1 MRLLRAAFW
10 ALLMLRLAA
19 RTCFVL
25 AIVPHL
31 QEGLVAPIPGPHEE
45 HTRGDWS
52 PSGGYSASG
61 ERTQGFSHP
70 RLVALA
76 AVVIVLEVQPA
87 EALAP
92 GLPPLAKSP
101 NVQHLG
107 NVPTGPA
114 LGRVL
119 KDK

>member
-1 MRLLRAAFW
+1 MEPFRRGTAQPVNGRKGSRIRA
-10 ALLMLRLAA
+10 
-19 RTCFVL
+19 
-25 AIVPHL
+25 
-31 QEGLVAPIPGPHEE
+31 
-45 HTRGDWS
+45 
-52 PSGGYSASG
+52 
-61 ERTQGFSHP
+61 
-70 RLVALA
+70 LVALA

-92 GLPPLAKSP
+92 VLPPLAKSP

>member
-1 MRLLRAAFW
+1 MNGRKGSRIRA
-10 ALLMLRLAA
+10 
-19 RTCFVL
+19 
-25 AIVPHL
+25 
-31 QEGLVAPIPGPHEE
+31 
-45 HTRGDWS
+45 
-52 PSGGYSASG
+52 
-61 ERTQGFSHP
+61 
-70 RLVALA
+70 LVALA

-87 EALAP
+87 EALTP

-114 LGRVL
+114 LGMVL

>member
-1 MRLLRAAFW
+1 
-10 ALLMLRLAA
+10 
-19 RTCFVL
+19 
-25 AIVPHL
+25 
-31 QEGLVAPIPGPHEE
+31 
-45 HTRGDWS
+45 
-52 PSGGYSASG
+52 
-61 ERTQGFSHP
+61 
-70 RLVALA
+70 VALA

-92 GLPPLAKSP
+92 DLPSLAKSP